1 VNPFARLRRAFVS
14 RRCVI
19 VELARLEDLVD
30 APPPAGVTVRAVTP
44 SDVDRVRDFRDENV
58 AAEFRRLLAAG
69 DRGVYAWMD
78 GRVVAHLFAAA
89 CAGPRRRLW
98 GGVDLVRG
106 DALFVWGNVRE
117 DLRGRGILQAMIRE
131 LVRVLHREAGT
142 RRVLGDPPADLPAS
156 IRAHVNCGFRVVGEL
171 GYVSFAD
178 VMLRR
183 RWTPAP

>member
-19 VELARLEDLVD
+19 VELARIEDLVD
-30 APPPAGVTVRAVTP
+30 APPPAGVEVRAVTA
-44 SDVDRVRDFRDENV
+44 SDVDRVRDFRDEAV
-58 AAEFRRLLAAG
+58 AAEFRRLLRAG

-78 GRVVAHLFAAA
+78 GRVVAHLFAAVCRA
-89 CAGPRRRLW
+89 PRRRMW
-98 GGVDLVRG
+98 GGVDLVAG

-131 LVRVLHREAGT
+131 LVRVLFREAGV
-142 RRVLGDPPADLPAS
+142 RRVIGDPPADLPSS
-156 IRAHVNCGFRVVGEL
+156 IRAHAKCGFRVVGEL
-171 GYVSFAD
+171 RYVSFAD

-183 RWTPAP
+183 GWTPVP

>member
-1 VNPFARLRRAFVS
+1 MNPFARLRRAFVS

-19 VELARLEDLVD
+19 VELSRVEDLVD
-30 APPPAGVTVRAVTP
+30 APPPDGVTVRAVTP
-44 SDVDRVRDFRDENV
+44 ADVDRVRDFRDDAV

-78 GRVVAHLFAAA
+78 GRVVAHLFAAVCHA
-89 CAGPRRRLW
+89 PRRRMW
-98 GGVDLVRG
+98 GGVDLARG

-131 LVRVLHREAGT
+131 LVRVLHRDAGM
-142 RRVLGDPPADLPAS
+142 RRVVGDPPADLAAS

-171 GYVSFAD
+171 RYVSFAD

-183 RWTPAP
+183 TWVPSA

>member
-1 VNPFARLRRAFVS
+1 VNPFARLRRAFVR

-19 VELARLEDLVD
+19 VELNRVEDLVD
-30 APPPAGVTVRAVTP
+30 APPPTGVAVRVVTAD
-44 SDVDRVRDFRDENV
+44 DVDRVRAFRDDAV

-69 DRGVYAWMD
+69 DRGVDAWVD
-78 GRVVAHLFAAA
+78 GRVVAHLFAAV
-89 CAGPRRRLW
+89 CAGPRRRMW

-131 LVRVLHREAGT
+131 LVRVLFREAGV
-142 RRVLGDPPADLPAS
+142 RRVVGDPPADLPAS
-156 IRAHVNCGFRVVGEL
+156 IRAHVNCGFRVAGEL
-171 GYVSFAD
+171 SYVSFAD

>member
-1 VNPFARLRRAFVS
+1 LNPLAWLRRAYVN

-19 VELARLEDLVD
+19 VELVRVEDLVD
-30 APPPAGVTVRAVTP
+30 GPPPGGVTVRAVTT
-44 SDVDRVRDFRDENV
+44 SDVDRVRDFRDDAV

-78 GRVVAHLFAAA
+78 GRVVAHLFAAV
-89 CAGPRRRLW
+89 CGGPRRRMW

-131 LVRVLHREAGT
+131 LVRVLFRDEHVK
-142 RRVLGDPPADLPAS
+142 RVLGDPPSDLPAS
-156 IRAHVNCGFRVVGEL
+156 IRAHENCGFRRLGEIR
-171 GYVSFAD
+171 YVSFAD